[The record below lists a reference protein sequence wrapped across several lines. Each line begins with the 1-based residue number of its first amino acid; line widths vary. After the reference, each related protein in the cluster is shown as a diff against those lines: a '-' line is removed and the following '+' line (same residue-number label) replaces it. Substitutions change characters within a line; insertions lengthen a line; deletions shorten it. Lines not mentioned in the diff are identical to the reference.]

1 MFRTALNGLKA
12 NKLRFTLTA
21 LSVVL
26 GVAFVAGSF
35 VFTDTINARFENLFT
50 DVYAGVDA
58 TVRPDQDAFGAE
70 DPYLEESL
78 LAAVDEIDEVETAA
92 GGVAG
97 FAQLIDAEG
106 APIGG
111 QGPPTLGFSWV
122 EEPRLNLLRIEES
135 NGRAPETA
143 GEIAIDNA
151 TAEGNDLA
159 VGDKIEVQT
168 INGAETFT
176 IVGLANF
183 GTEDNLAGATITA
196 FELREAQRL
205 FDMEGKLS
213 SIDVIAA
220 EGIGQED
227 LVETIAAT
235 TPERVEVVTGDQQT
249 QEEIDDFTEGLGFL
263 NTALLAFAGV
273 AVFVGAFVIQ
283 NTFRI
288 TVAQRVRE
296 LALLRAVGAT
306 GGQITGMV
314 IVEAA
319 ILAVVASAVGVAA
332 GIGVAELIKSGMGA
346 LGLGVPDGPL
356 TVVPRT
362 VIVAMSVGVMVTLI
376 SALIPARRAAAIPPV
391 AAMSAAG
398 ARTTRKSLR
407 TRTIVGSGL
416 TLLGAASMGV
426 GLMLENGVSLAMVSI
441 GAIGLFLGMS
451 ILAPL
456 FAGPVAR
463 LLSAPVRGVT
473 GKLARENTIRQP
485 RRTASTA
492 SALMIG
498 VALVAFVSIFAASVK
513 ASVGD
518 NINEAFP
525 ADLSFTS
532 TNLTVGVSPAVLAEL
547 EEVDDFDAVSAVH
560 AGQFDI
566 DGQARNVAGVDPETI
581 SAVYDVGASTEL
593 TVLANGMMVA
603 EDAMTENGWVVGD
616 VVTVDYEATGEVA
629 SEIVGTFEDQNFGSY
644 LISEHAFAENI
655 GDDQIAIAFISL
667 ADGITLDEGK
677 ASAEAALAGFP
688 TISID
693 TKAEFIADAETQ
705 VDQMVTLFSGLLG
718 LALII
723 ALLGIANTLA
733 LSIVERTREIG
744 LLRAVGMARRQVRSM
759 IRWEA
764 IVIALFG
771 ALLGVLI
778 GSAIGFGVVSS
789 LADDGLGSFT
799 LPVGQLAV
807 WLVAAAAA
815 GLLASIGPARKAARL
830 DVLKAIS
837 YE

>member
-1 MFRTALNGLKA
+1 MFRTALNGLRA
-12 NKLRFTLTA
+12 NKLRFTLTT

-35 VFTDTINARFENLFT
+35 VFTDTINARFESLFT

-58 TVRPDQDAFGAE
+58 TVRPDADAFGAE
-70 DPYLEESL
+70 DPYLDEPL
-78 LAAVDEIDEVETAA
+78 LSEVTGVEGVETAA

-97 FAQLIDAEG
+97 FAQLIDADGE
-106 APIGG
+106 PIGG

-122 EEPRLNLLRIEES
+122 EEPRLNLLRIEDA

-143 GEIAIDNA
+143 GEIAIDIA
-151 TAEGNDLA
+151 TAEGNDLS
-159 VGDKIEVQT
+159 VGDDVVVQT
-168 INGAETFT
+168 INGADTFT

-183 GTEDNLAGATITA
+183 GSEDNLAGATITA
-196 FELREAQRL
+196 FELGEAQRL

-213 SIDVIAA
+213 SIDVIAE
-220 EGIGQED
+220 EGITQEE
-227 LVETIAAT
+227 LVETLAAT

-249 QEEIDDFTEGLGFL
+249 QEEIDEFTEGLGFL

-306 GGQITGMV
+306 GSQVTRMV
-314 IVEAA
+314 LIEAA
-319 ILAVVASAVGVAA
+319 VLAVVASAIGVLA
-332 GIGVAELIKSGMGA
+332 GIGLAELIKGGMDA
-346 LGLGVPDGPL
+346 LGMGVPDGPL
-356 TVVPRT
+356 TVEART
-362 VIVAMSVGVMVTLI
+362 VIVAMTVGTVVTLV

-391 AAMSAAG
+391 AAMSQAE

-407 TRTIVGSGL
+407 TRAGIGIAVTVVGVALMVGGL
-416 TLLGAASMGV
+416 L
-426 GLMLENGVSLAMVSI
+426 LENGASLALVST

-456 FAGPVAR
+456 VAGPAAR
-463 LLSAPVRGVT
+463 LLSAPLRGIT

-498 VALVAFVSIFAASVK
+498 VALVAFVSIFAASIKVS
-513 ASVGD
+513 ATENLEES
-518 NINEAFP
+518 FP

-532 TNLTVGVSPAVLAEL
+532 SNVAIGVSPAAVDEL
-547 EEVDDFDAVSAVH
+547 KGVDDFDAVSAVH
-560 AGQFDI
+560 TGYFSI
-566 DGQARNVAGVDPETI
+566 DGEELNVAGVDPATIADVYNVET
-581 SAVYDVGASTEL
+581 STEL
-593 TVLANGMMVA
+593 TALSGGMMVSEPA
-603 EDAMTENGWVVGD
+603 LTENGWSIGD
-616 VVTVDYEATGEVA
+616 VVTVEYEATGEMA
-629 SEIVGTFEDQNFGSY
+629 TEIVGSYEDQNFGNY
-644 LISEHAFAENI
+644 LISETTFVENI
-655 GDDQIAIAFISL
+655 GDDQIMIAFVRL
-667 ADGITLDEGK
+667 ADGVALEDGK
-677 ASAEAALAGFP
+677 VTAEAALVEFP
-688 TISID
+688 NVAVD
-693 TKAEFIADAETQ
+693 TKADFIADAEAQ
-705 VDQMVTLFSGLLG
+705 IDQMVGLFSALLG
-718 LALII
+718 LALVI

-744 LLRAVGMARRQVRSM
+744 LLRAVGMGRRQVRSM

-771 ALLGVLI
+771 ALMGVLI
-778 GSAIGFGVVSS
+778 GSAIGFGVIRS
-789 LADDGLGSFT
+789 LADDGLGTFAF
-799 LPVGQLAV
+799 PGGQLAI
-807 WLVAAAAA
+807 WLIAAALA
-815 GLLASIGPARKAARL
+815 GILASIGPARKAARL

>member
-1 MFRTALNGLKA
+1 MIRTALNGLRA
-12 NKLRFTLTA
+12 NKLRFSLTA

-35 VFTDTINARFENLFT
+35 VFTDTINARFENLFS

-58 TVRPDQDAFGAE
+58 TVRPDEEAFGAE
-70 DPYLEESL
+70 DGYLEESML
-78 LAAVDEIDEVETAA
+78 TEVTQTDGVETAA

-106 APIGG
+106 EPIGG

-122 EEPRLNLLRIEES
+122 EEPRLNLLRIEEP
-135 NGRAPETA
+135 NGRAPEMA
-143 GEIAIDNA
+143 GEIAIDIA
-151 TAEGNDLA
+151 TAEANGLV
-159 VGDKIEVQT
+159 VGDDVLVQT

-196 FELREAQRL
+196 FELKEAQRL
-205 FDMEGKLS
+205 FDMEGRLS
-213 SIDVIAA
+213 SIDVIAE
-220 EGIGQED
+220 EGISQDE
-227 LVETIAAT
+227 LVESLAAT
-235 TPERVEVVTGDQQT
+235 TPDRVEVVTGDQQT
-249 QEEIDDFTEGLGFL
+249 QEEIDNFTEGLGFL

-306 GGQITGMV
+306 GRQVTRMV
-314 IVEAA
+314 LLEAGA
-319 ILAVVASAVGVAA
+319 LALVASGIGVVA
-332 GIGVAELIKSGMGA
+332 GIGVAELIKGGMGL
-346 LGLGVPDGPL
+346 LGMGVPDGPL
-356 TVVPRT
+356 TVEPRT
-362 VIVAMSVGVMVTLI
+362 VIVAMSVGLIVTLV
-376 SALIPARRAAAIPPV
+376 SALMPARRAASIPPV
-391 AAMSAAG
+391 AAMSEAE
-398 ARTTRKSLR
+398 ARTTKKSLR
-407 TRTIVGSGL
+407 TRALVGSGM
-416 TLLGAASMGV
+416 TAVGAALMTG
-426 GLMLENGVSLAMVSI
+426 GLLVENGASLAMVST

-456 FAGPVAR
+456 VAGPAAR
-463 LLSAPVRGVT
+463 LLSAPFRGIT

-498 VALVAFVSIFAASVK
+498 VALVAFVSIFAASIK

-518 NINEAFP
+518 NIDESFP

-532 TNLTVGVSPAVLAEL
+532 SNLTIGVSPAAVDEL
-547 EEVDDFDAVSAVH
+547 KGVDDFDAVSAVRT
-560 AGQFDI
+560 GYLSI
-566 DGQARNVAGVDPETI
+566 DGQELNVAGVDPTTI
-581 SAVYDVGASTEL
+581 SSVYDVGASTEL
-593 TVLANGMMVA
+593 SSLGDGMMVA
-603 EDAMTENGWVVGD
+603 ENVMAENGWTVGD
-616 VVTVDYEATGEVA
+616 VVTVDYEATGEIA
-629 SEIVGTFEDQNFGSY
+629 TEIVGTYADQNFGNY
-644 LISEHAFAENI
+644 LISEQAFTENI
-655 GDDQIAIAFISL
+655 GDNQIMIVFASLDDDVGLEVGKATAETAL
-667 ADGITLDEGK
+667 AD
-677 ASAEAALAGFP
+677 FP
-688 TISID
+688 NVAVD
-693 TKAEFIADAETQ
+693 TKAEYIADAEAQ
-705 VDQMVTLFSGLLG
+705 VDQLVAMFSGLLG
-718 LALII
+718 LALVV

-744 LLRAVGMARRQVRSM
+744 LLRAVGMGRTQVRSM

-771 ALLGVLI
+771 ALMGVFI

-789 LADDGLGSFT
+789 LADDGLGSFS
-799 LPVGQLAV
+799 LPGGQLAI
-807 WLVAAAAA
+807 WLVAAAMA
-815 GLLASIGPARKAARL
+815 GVLASIGPARKAAKL